1 MGRESTIH
9 LCLRLRGGAPT
20 PTIEF
25 EFEDVRSGKKF
36 KKKLQSTTVVERE
49 ASSAIC
55 EHLKCKKSDITIYNE
70 KHTIPKVQELK
81 DKEVVEEEAEEPKSQ
96 KSEESEE
103 KELVEKE
110 PEILYLKTGENDQS
124 PREIRYSIK
133 RNYRDVVFA

>member
-55 EHLKCKKSDITIYNE
+55 EHLKCKNSDITIYNE

-81 DKEVVEEEAEEPKSQ
+81 DKEVEEEAEEPKSE
-96 KSEESEE
+96 KSKESE
-103 KELVEKE
+103 K
-110 PEILYLKTGENDQS
+110 
-124 PREIRYSIK
+124 
-133 RNYRDVVFA
+133 

>member
-1 MGRESTIH
+1 MH
-9 LCLRLRGGAPT
+9 LVLRLRGGAPT

-25 EFEDVRSGKKF
+25 EFEDVRSGTKF
-36 KKKLQSTTVVERE
+36 KKKLQSTTVVEWQ

-55 EHLKCKKSDITIYNE
+55 EHLKCKQSDITIYNE
-70 KHTIPKVQELK
+70 TYTIPKVQELK
-81 DKEVVEEEAEEPKSQ
+81 DKEVEEEAEEPKSE
-96 KSEESEE
+96 KSKESEKQE
-103 KELVEKE
+103 PVEKE